1 MNRYRIVLAILT
13 LVVLF
18 GFAGSGFAIGTITV
32 ETETGNH
39 LVAAYNSA
47 GVDYISLSELADL
60 IDGSLDWEIIGQKI
74 IYEDKKNQLA
84 FFVDS
89 PYCRVNDETYN
100 LTYAAAVR
108 DGELF
113 LPAVT
118 FLPILD
124 KVATQRI
131 TYDKKS
137 SKVKVQ
143 PNRYNVNDIT
153 FSAKA
158 NGLLIEVGCS
168 QELAFDVF
176 VTTGNWVNISIRDA
190 KLNVAKIESR
200 KDSRYMYDLKA
211 HQEDGV
217 GQISIW
223 LKQDVKTTQE
233 RLVQDPLRIQVSIP
247 DVKFAADTESAHPKS
262 TFDGKIDVIAID
274 AGHGG
279 QDFGAIGA
287 EKTREKDITLAIA
300 TTLADLIKEDDRFK
314 VVMTRNNDKTLTLQ
328 DRADCANKAKAD
340 LFVSI
345 HCNANPS
352 KKARGWNIFFLAP
365 AKNDSA
371 RATEQF
377 ENSYFIKELTGETD
391 DKNDGA
397 GPSADDPVAGILNDM
412 LLTEFQSESHDFAMM
427 IDKEFHKDLDIP
439 ARGVDQAGFFVL
451 NKVFTPSVLVE
462 TAFITNKADAKLL
475 RDDKFQKQLANGIYD
490 AIKAFADKYDK
501 DR

>member
-1 MNRYRIVLAILT
+1 MNRIFAQLLLFVCITTLALSSS
-13 LVVLF
+13 V
-18 GFAGSGFAIGTITV
+18 GAMGTITV
-32 ETETGNH
+32 ETETGDH
-39 LVAAYNSA
+39 TVAAYYNS
-47 GVDYISLSELADL
+47 GVEYISLSEFADYV
-60 IDGSLDWEIIGQKI
+60 DGSLDWEIIGQKI
-74 IYEDKKNQLA
+74 VYTDKKNQLS

-89 PYCRVNDETYN
+89 PYCQVNDETYN
-100 LTYAAAVR
+100 LTYAAAIR

-124 KVATQRI
+124 KVAVQRI
-131 TYDKKS
+131 SYDKKK

-143 PNRYNVNDIT
+143 PNRYNVNDVA

-158 NGLLIEVGCS
+158 NGLLIEVACS

-200 KDSRYMYDLKA
+200 KDSRYMYDIKA

-223 LKQDVKTTQE
+223 LKQDVKSTQE
-233 RLVQDPLRIQVSIP
+233 RFVQDPQRIQISIP
-247 DVKFAADTESAHPKS
+247 DVKFAVDQDEDNPKS

-274 AGHGG
+274 PGHGG

-287 EKTREKDITLAIA
+287 EKTREKDVTLAIA
-300 TTLADLIKEDDRFK
+300 TELADIITKDGRFK

-345 HCNANPS
+345 HANANPS

-371 RATEQF
+371 CATEQF
-377 ENSYFIKELTGETD
+377 ENSYFVKELTGD
-391 DKNDGA
+391 SGDQDNGN
-397 GPSADDPVAGILNDM
+397 GPSNDDPVAGILNEM

-427 IDKEFHKDLDIP
+427 IDKEFRRNLDIP

-462 TAFITNKADAKLL
+462 TAFITNKTDAKLL
-475 RDDKFQKQLANGIYD
+475 RSDKFQKSLAQGIYD
-490 AIKAFADKYDK
+490 AIEAFADKYDR